1 MQEYEV
7 KRQNKG
13 SLTNERLKELLQT
26 EFDDVGQ
33 EGEHLVV
40 RFGAL
45 ERLECWVSEKKKV
58 CVISESKTGVD
69 NAVAADTIARYNRF
83 LQNATG
89 YSSKERRKKAMK
101 AKSD

>member
-13 SLTNERLKELLQT
+13 TLTTEKLKALLQT
-26 EFDDVGQ
+26 EFGDVDQ
-33 EGEHLVV
+33 QGEHLIAS
-40 RFGAL
+40 FGAL
-45 ERLECWVSEKKKV
+45 AKFECWIGEKKV
-58 CVISESKTGVD
+58 CVIAESKGGVED
-69 NAVAADTIARYNRF
+69 AIAADTIARYNRF

-101 AKSD
+101 SKTD

>member
-13 SLTNERLKELLQT
+13 TLTTEKLKELLQT
-26 EFDDVGQ
+26 EFGDVDQ
-33 EGEHLVV
+33 QGEHLIAK
-40 RFGAL
+40 FGAL
-45 ERLECWVSEKKKV
+45 EKFECWIGEKKKI
-58 CVISESKTGVD
+58 CIITESRSGVD
-69 NAVAADTIARYNRF
+69 NEVAAETIARYNRF

-101 AKSD
+101 SKSD